1 MSDYLSVVQSQF
13 HEWMDYLGMPAA
25 ASTTPIYAIAGLAG
39 VAVAAHLFL
48 NSIPGESD
56 LQMIS
61 NVDYSKVSLPTS
73 DGRISA
79 LCLDGKSFFYK
90 DEIADRLTDS
100 CLNCNKNVFFCK
112 AFLMI
117 VCKL

>member
-1 MSDYLSVVQSQF
+1 MSDYLSVVGGQF
-13 HEWMDYLGMPAA
+13 YEWMDYLGMP
-25 ASTTPIYAIAGLAG
+25 SSPTTPIYALAGIAG

-61 NVDYSKVSLPTS
+61 NVDYGNISIPTS

-79 LCLDGKSFFYK
+79 LCMDGEF
-90 DEIADRLTDS
+90 DVI
-100 CLNCNKNVFFCK
+100 
-112 AFLMI
+112 M
-117 VCKL
+117 